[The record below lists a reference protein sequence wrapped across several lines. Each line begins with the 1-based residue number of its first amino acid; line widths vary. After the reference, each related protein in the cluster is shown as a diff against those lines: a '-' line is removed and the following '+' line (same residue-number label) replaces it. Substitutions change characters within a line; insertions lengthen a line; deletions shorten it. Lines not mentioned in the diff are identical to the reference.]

1 MNCCT
6 SDSCGGTN
14 AFFSRW
20 SKKYA
25 KRFNKNG
32 LEKVQRLLL
41 EGIKRES
48 VREKDILDIGCGVGS
63 LHITL
68 LREGAAC
75 ATGIDVAEG
84 MLEKAK
90 ELSSGFGLH
99 ERVSYRHGDF
109 VELADSLPD
118 ADITILDKVVCCYGD
133 LDRLLEKS
141 VGKTKRIYG
150 LTHPKNSFLVGGMF
164 KLQIAI
170 LKLFRSKFHPFWH
183 DWDLMHQKITQRGF
197 RLLYEKPTLVWN
209 VAVFQRI

>member
-1 MNCCT
+1 MSCCT
-6 SDSCGGTN
+6 SDSFRGTN
-14 AFFSRW
+14 ACFSRW
-20 SKKYA
+20 SKRYA
-25 KRFNKNG
+25 KRFRKNG

-41 EGIKRES
+41 EGIRKEP

-68 LREGAAC
+68 LQEGAAR
-75 ATGIDVAEG
+75 ATGIEVAEG
-84 MLEKAK
+84 MLEQAK
-90 ELSSGFGLH
+90 ELSSGLGLH
-99 ERVSYRHGDF
+99 ERVSYKHGDF

-118 ADITILDKVVCCYGD
+118 ADITILDKVVCCYED

-141 VGKTKRIYG
+141 VSKTKRIYG
-150 LTHPKNSFLVGGMF
+150 LTYPKNSFLVGGMI

-183 DWDLMHQKITQRGF
+183 DWDLMHQKIANRGF
-197 RLLYEKPTLVWN
+197 RLLYEKPTFVWN